1 VRINKQ
7 KIKQILYG
15 LSLVLPAVLLV
26 AGFFLYSPS
35 TRELKILKKELW
47 ECEKDIK
54 FMEENELPQKKSEK
68 EALAKFQARF
78 EEVKNKIALV
88 EERLPSKEH
97 LGSFLEQLTFASK
110 EADVD
115 FFRIKSGEVKDYQ
128 EYLELPIEIELKSNF
143 FKLGD
148 YLERLERLSRL
159 VKIKS
164 IKIESEKEPDL
175 LKTKFFAST
184 FILKG

>member
-1 VRINKQ
+1 M
-7 KIKQILYG
+7 KIKKEKMKQILYG
-15 LSLVLPAVLLV
+15 LSLVVPAILLV

-35 TRELKILKKELW
+35 AQKLKILKKELG
-47 ECEKDIK
+47 ECEKDIR
-54 FMEENELPQKKSEK
+54 FLEENELPQKKSEK
-68 EALAKFQARF
+68 ETLAKFQARF
-78 EEVKNKIALV
+78 EEVKKKISLV
-88 EERLPSKEH
+88 EERLPSNEN

-159 VKIKS
+159 IKINS
-164 IKIESEKEPDL
+164 IKIESEKQPYL
-175 LKTKFFAST
+175 LKTKLFAST